1 MFFLLG
7 LLMAILSPKEYTATT
22 IIVPQT
28 SGSSKLGG
36 SLGGLA
42 ALAGVNLGKS
52 STEDIPPTF
61 IS

>member
-1 MFFLLG
+1 
-7 LLMAILSPKEYTATT
+7 MAILSPKEYTATT